1 MGVLPLRMSDFG
13 KLGELDIGAAQKHA
27 DPLV

>member
-1 MGVLPLRMSDFG
+1 MGVIPLRVGDFG
-13 KLGELDIGAAQKHA
+13 KLGELDIGAAQEHA